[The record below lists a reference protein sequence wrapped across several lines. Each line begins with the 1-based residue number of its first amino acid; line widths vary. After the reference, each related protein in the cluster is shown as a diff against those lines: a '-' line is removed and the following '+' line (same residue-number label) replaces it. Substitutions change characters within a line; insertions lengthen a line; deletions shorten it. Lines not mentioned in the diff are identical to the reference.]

1 MTKDEMDDI
10 IYEEMDDVIYEEMNV
25 DQSYQ

>member
-1 MTKDEMDDI
+1 MTNDEMDDI

>member
-1 MTKDEMDDI
+1 MISDEMDDI

-25 DQSYQ
+25 DQCYQ

>member
-1 MTKDEMDDI
+1 MINDEMDDI

-25 DQSYQ
+25 DQCYQ